1 MTPDSNLDKVD
12 PFDVL
17 SDLAV
22 ALVDSQLGQRTVP
35 GFQPVTPC
43 QSVARMHYNKT
54 TKLTLLDSLLQ
65 ERMSSDDGIVYIPKY
80 IMTIETFV

>member
-43 QSVARMHYNKT
+43 QSVARMQYNKS
-54 TKLTLLDSLLQ
+54 TKLTFLDSLLQ
-65 ERMSSDDGIVYIPKY
+65 ENMSSDDGILIITKY
-80 IMTIETFV
+80 TMTIETFV